1 MGPVAA
7 MLDNAALGV
16 YLIVFPKQPAILTS
30 FPQGAQADGLH
41 WPESTAQYHPDL
53 LRSPGVQS
61 TLWTG
66 MVWTGKPFQ
75 AKRVHLTYY

>member
-1 MGPVAA
+1 MAIWPVAA

-41 WPESTAQYHPDL
+41 
-53 LRSPGVQS
+53 
-61 TLWTG
+61 
-66 MVWTGKPFQ
+66 
-75 AKRVHLTYY
+75 